1 MSHRKLLKYENF
13 DCPNLIKE
21 KVSYLKKSVFY
32 VRRERR
38 SVNYKS
44 MQKSSNNFS
53 KILELLFESKV
64 HMGHKGS
71 HWNPLMAQYLVTQYK
86 QLHLINLEQTIPLLK
101 RALTVLDKIY
111 SGGNNILVVGNNR
124 SNNVFVSDLTKRNRV
139 YGITK
144 KWIGGSL
151 TNWDPRNFSYTIA
164 NLEPP
169 QLMVVLNTNE
179 NALAISEAQ
188 KVGIPIIGIL
198 DSNSSPKGITYPI
211 PGNDDSPR
219 SQYLYF
225 KLMTE
230 VLDK

>member
-1 MSHRKLLKYENF
+1 
-13 DCPNLIKE
+13 
-21 KVSYLKKSVFY
+21 
-32 VRRERR
+32 
-38 SVNYKS
+38 